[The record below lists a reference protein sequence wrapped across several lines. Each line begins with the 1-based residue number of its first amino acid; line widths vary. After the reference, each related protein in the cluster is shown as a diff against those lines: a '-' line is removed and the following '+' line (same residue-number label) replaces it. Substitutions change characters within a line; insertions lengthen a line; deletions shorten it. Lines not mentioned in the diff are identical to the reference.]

1 MTGYI
6 KVNGLKF
13 KLPVKPSK
21 KDILFSDLKKKN
33 QKWRRTEMPEGLNED
48 TVPKYSWFTIFKSE
62 FLFPIVKVLIFLFK
76 LIFLKIFER
85 DISLS

>member
-21 KDILFSDLKKKN
+21 KDILFSDLN
-33 QKWRRTEMPEGLNED
+33 
-48 TVPKYSWFTIFKSE
+48 Y
-62 FLFPIVKVLIFLFK
+62 
-76 LIFLKIFER
+76 
-85 DISLS
+85 